1 MDIFKKLQNN
11 KGPLGAYAKNAHGYF
26 TFPKLEGPISNRMN
40 FRGSEMIVWSLN
52 NYLGLADHPEVRKT
66 DQEASKEN
74 GLAAPMGARM
84 MSGNSNKHEELE
96 RQLSEFVHKEDTF
109 LMNYGYQGVLS
120 AIDAL
125 LDRKDVV
132 IYDSEC
138 HACVIDGVRL
148 HQGKRFTFV
157 HNDLENLEKQLQRAQ
172 KLVNDDEGG
181 IMVISEGVF
190 GMSGEQGKLKEIA
203 ELKNHYNFRFF
214 VDDAHGFGTMG
225 ATGAG
230 TGEEQNVQEEI
241 DVYFSTFAK
250 SMASIGAF
258 ISSNLSVTEYL
269 RYNTRS
275 QIFAKSMPFPLVLGN
290 MKRLQLLRENP
301 ELKDQLWDNVKKL
314 QNGLKERNFS
324 IGATSSPVTPVYL
337 NGTVNEASNLI
348 MDLREN
354 YGVFCSMVIY
364 PVVPKGVMLL
374 RLIPTAVH
382 TDDDI
387 QRTLDAFTAVSDK
400 LKHRKYQ
407 KAILV

>member
-1 MDIFKKLQNN
+1 MDIFEKIQNN

-40 FRGSEMIVWSLN
+40 FRGGEMIVWSLN

-66 DQEASKEN
+66 DEEASKGY

-84 MSGNSNKHEELE
+84 MSGNSNHHEELE
-96 RQLSEFVHKEDTF
+96 RQLSDFVQKEDTF

-225 ATGAG
+225 PTGAG
-230 TGEEQNVQEEI
+230 TGEEQNVQEDI
-241 DVYFSTFAK
+241 DIYFSTFAK

-258 ISSNLSVTEYL
+258 ISSNLPVTEYL

-301 ELKDQLWDNVKKL
+301 ELKDQLWDNVRKL

-324 IGATSSPVTPVYL
+324 IGATASPVTPVYL

-387 QRTLDAFTAVSDK
+387 QQTLDAFTAVSDK

>member
-26 TFPKLEGPISNRMN
+26 TFPKLEGPIINRMN
-40 FRGSEMIVWSLN
+40 FRGGEMIVWSLN

-66 DQEASKEN
+66 DQDASEES

-96 RQLSEFVHKEDTF
+96 RQLSEFVQKEDTF
-109 LMNYGYQGVLS
+109 LMNYGYQGVFS

-181 IMVISEGVF
+181 ILVISEGVF

-230 TGEEQNVQEEI
+230 TGEEQHVQEDI

-258 ISSNLSVTEYL
+258 ISSSLSVTEYL

-275 QIFAKSMPFPLVLGN
+275 QIFAKSMPFPLVIGN

-301 ELKDQLWDNVKKL
+301 ELKDQLWDNVRKL

-324 IGATSSPVTPVYL
+324 IGNTSSPVTPVYL
-337 NGTVNEASNLI
+337 SGTVNEASNLI

-382 TDDDI
+382 TNDDI